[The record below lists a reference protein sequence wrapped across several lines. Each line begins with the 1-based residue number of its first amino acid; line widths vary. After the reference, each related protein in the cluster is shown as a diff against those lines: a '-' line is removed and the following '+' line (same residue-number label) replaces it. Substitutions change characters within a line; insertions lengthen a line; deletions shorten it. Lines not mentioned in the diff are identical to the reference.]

1 MLQRTGRAF
10 SRHGIEGRCRVSFM
24 MVIQD
29 VEGPEGAIAESMHN
43 KCVILDLVALGGG
56 QGRLKKPLLATKWE
70 KRA

>member
-1 MLQRTGRAF
+1 
-10 SRHGIEGRCRVSFM
+10 M